1 MPDFI
6 SNTLTHWTGRDKPA
20 ADAFEIVLNKPL
32 IC

>member
-20 ADAFEIVLNKPL
+20 ADAFEI
-32 IC
+32 I